1 MSFTYDLT
9 TDAGKLRLRLADT
22 NSEAYA
28 FEDDEIAYF
37 LSVGGS
43 VDGGAR
49 EGINVLR
56 MDKARRTRKF
66 TVPGMSYDDSAAL
79 AALDKLA
86 ADLGATMPTIGAVFP
101 ALQPFDSGFVTPS

>member
-1 MSFTYDLT
+1 MAFTYDLA
-9 TDAGKLRLRLADT
+9 TDRGQLRLRLADT

-28 FEDDEIAYF
+28 FEDAEIDYF
-37 LSVGGS
+37 LTKGGS

-56 MDKARRTRKF
+56 MDRARRARKF

-79 AALDKLA
+79 AALDRLA
-86 ADLGATMPTIGAVFP
+86 ADLGANMPSIGITFP